1 MTAYIDR
8 SDQQNLHY
16 RSFVPGRRGRFRRAA
31 SVSRV
36 GRLNRRPIRLPADLK
51 QSRMLLLKMGSLRS
65 HPQSITIG
73 PGRPARGTASARD
86 VDPVGAD
93 SSRGVVDDE
102 LADS

>member
-1 MTAYIDR
+1 MIAYL

-16 RSFVPGRRGRFRRAA
+16 RNFVSGRGGRFRRAA
-31 SVSRV
+31 SVSSV
-36 GRLNRRPIRLPADLK
+36 GRLNCRPIRHPADLQ
-51 QSRMLLLKMGSLRS
+51 QSRMLLLQMGSLRG

-86 VDPVGAD
+86 VEPVGTD
-93 SSRGVVDDE
+93 SSRGVVDGE